1 MKKLFCL
8 TFSLLFFITSFAQSD
23 VAKFVGIPLKQS
35 KDIFIKELINKGF
48 SYKGKKDVVEEK
60 CDAISLIG
68 KFWKF
73 ETCEA
78 TVAYSVKSDSVV
90 YVSVFVNDYTS
101 NRFLFRELM
110 DNLDLKYGP
119 RTLINEDEY
128 ETEYRWLS
136 EQKSYMVQVAKVYLP
151 SVDIDF
157 ISIRYYSEEETQNI
171 LKKELSDWKSDFD
184 DL

>member
-8 TFSLLFFITSFAQSD
+8 TLSLLIFITSYAQSD

-35 KDIFIKELINKGF
+35 KDLFVKELINKGF
-48 SYKGKKDVVEEK
+48 IYKGKKDVVEDG
-60 CDAISLIG
+60 CDAVCLIG

-73 ETCEA
+73 ESCEA
-78 TVAYSVKSDSVV
+78 TVAYSVKTDSVV
-90 YVSVFVNDYTS
+90 YVSVFINDYTS

-136 EQKSYMVQVAKVYLP
+136 EHKSYMVQAAKVYLP

-157 ISIRYYSEEETQNI
+157 ISIKYFSEEETQKV
-171 LKKELSDWKSDFD
+171 LKKELIEWKSDFD